1 MKSNPPRVITILR
14 TGDPVASV
22 IETRGQFADLIAETV
37 GDLWTGDWA
46 SVDVRTDAEWT
57 FVGLPDL
64 SSLGRSALCVEWQS
78 FPSMAIDGDFTK
90 RTAEELRRAGAGN
103 DTAVLFLC
111 RSGARSRAAAIAMTR
126 AGFTRAYNVAGGFE
140 GDMDPDGHRGHR
152 NGWKASDL
160 PWRQR

>member
-1 MKSNPPRVITILR
+1 MAAQNAASDYA
-14 TGDPVASV
+14 GD
-22 IETRGQFADLIAETV
+22 I
-37 GDLWTGDWA
+37 
-46 SVDVRTDAEWT
+46 DVREAWTLLGADPKAQLVDCRTAAEWT